1 MLAAGVKRVKHA
13 QGIDA
18 GRTYQHAPALDRAQ
32 SDVALTRAAYA
43 DSLRP
48 IGDEAADR
56 RFQALLAPFGHR
68 PVPTP
73 LRYIL
78 DCEETRPENTKMF
91 DNALAGVRVLDLT
104 HHVAGPQCTKL
115 LGDYGADVI
124 KVERPGAGDSARA
137 MGPYPGD
144 EPHPEKSGMFLHLNT
159 SKRGITLDLK
169 DPAGAQIAK
178 DLAATADIVVENF
191 RPGVM
196 DRLGLGYDELEA
208 INPAVVV
215 ASISNFGQTGPYR
228 DLKSSDLVAYAMGGP
243 MNITGHADREPLKLA
258 GNIVAMHS
266 GSVAAYASTLA
277 LFDAEDSGEGQH
289 IDVSVYETQ
298 AGFRD
303 RRVVWLTAHS
313 YTGYLGSRPDPA
325 VRVASGTRPCADGYV
340 NILGFGPRFRNI
352 CEMIG
357 HPELADHPVLSNPAG
372 RSDPE
377 AAYLFDEYYIPWLM
391 EHTMLEAV
399 TVAQEHHLLAGPI
412 NNVEDIFHD
421 PHFAERGF
429 WDPIE
434 HPRAGELTY
443 PGRPF
448 KMYGA
453 ELPHRSPAPLL
464 GQHTDEVL
472 SELGRSAE
480 DIAELRERGIV

>member
-18 GRTYQHAPALDRAQ
+18 GRTFQHAPALDRAQ

-78 DCEETRPENTKMF
+78 ECEETRPENTKMF

>member
-1 MLAAGVKRVKHA
+1 
-13 QGIDA
+13 
-18 GRTYQHAPALDRAQ
+18 
-32 SDVALTRAAYA
+32 
-43 DSLRP
+43 
-48 IGDEAADR
+48 
-56 RFQALLAPFGHR
+56 
-68 PVPTP
+68 
-73 LRYIL
+73 
-78 DCEETRPENTKMF
+78 
-91 DNALAGVRVLDLT
+91 
-104 HHVAGPQCTKL
+104 
-115 LGDYGADVI
+115 
-124 KVERPGAGDSARA
+124 
-137 MGPYPGD
+137 
-144 EPHPEKSGMFLHLNT
+144 MFLHLNT

>member
-18 GRTYQHAPALDRAQ
+18 GRTFQHAPALDRAQ